1 MGIIVIAL
9 IINAIISAVV
19 ASAAKS
25 RQIGSTS
32 AFWISF
38 LLTPILGMFM
48 VAMSPQ
54 LTSEEMKSSIQQSE
68 YDVSKLGLLGLIFLI
83 GIIIVCFG

>member
-1 MGIIVIAL
+1 MGIIGIAL

-54 LTSEEMKSSIQQSE
+54 LTSEEIESSMQQSE
-68 YDVSKLGLLGLIFLI
+68 DDASKLALWGLIFCLGAI
-83 GIIIVCFG
+83 VVCFG